1 MLLNTGQNFHRRH
14 ILASRAH
21 LGGLLFV
28 WLAGCRFLPDWG
40 KFVLIK
46 EWDGDGNRFD
56 HTMRVVNGS
65 DLGGYGMEVHGRGR
79 QVNANDFSSQMPSP
93 AKPGSAIANSWR
105 RAIVASSLLF
115 AIVGTAVV
123 CTPAIVTQTALR
135 NQLLGDSFDGLGLTS
150 VVSDASGGWLKPVV
164 MQGIELKDAQGR
176 TVCRIREIRTSKGFL
191 GFLSGDTDLGQLTL
205 VEPDT
210 EIHLN
215 EDGSWPLP
223 FPATPSTVTCSFL
236 IEQGKFK
243 LVVPWR
249 PTPIVELSGL
259 NMSGAV
265 AKDPSGQRM
274 LTVDP
279 FQLFDHEQISEVHS
293 QQNLAM
299 IAPVLSQSTE
309 LRGSAS
315 VWIDEI
321 RMPLDGVVG
330 EATPTPFPINGR
342 AQFHSLGARLKSE
355 LVRQLAMLGG
365 QSTAARLPD
374 RLEIIRDSEVAF
386 SINELGIHH
395 QGMTFLLPELAQGFV
410 ARTSGTIAMDEGLDL
425 LLTVQ
430 LPQPSSAQLQNPT
443 LALLSQLAKQPI
455 QLVIKGTVS
464 NPVLQ
469 ASPDFALLDEL
480 SRRMAPEQHFEQP
493 KPVTQAM
500 FELIE
505 GVSQADKEKAQA
517 DLPGGIFNLIRSIKA
532 EKDRKKQSGK

>member
-1 MLLNTGQNFHRRH
+1 MN
-14 ILASRAH
+14 
-21 LGGLLFV
+21 V
-28 WLAGCRFLPDWG
+28 
-40 KFVLIK
+40 
-46 EWDGDGNRFD
+46 
-56 HTMRVVNGS
+56 
-65 DLGGYGMEVHGRGR
+65 
-79 QVNANDFSSQMPSP
+79 NDFSSQMPSSS
-93 AKPGSAIANSWR
+93 KSQSGIVKSWR

-115 AIVGTAVV
+115 AIAGTAVV
-123 CTPAIVTQTALR
+123 CTPAVVTQTALR

-210 EIHLN
+210 EIHLS

-223 FPATPSTVTCSFL
+223 FPATPSSVTCSFV
-236 IEQGKFK
+236 IEQGKFR

-249 PTPIVELSGL
+249 PTPIVELTGL

-265 AKDPSGQRM
+265 AKDQSGQRV
-274 LTVDP
+274 LTVDA
-279 FQLFDHEQISEVHS
+279 FQLFDREQISESHS

-309 LRGSAS
+309 LHGSAS

-321 RMPLDGVVG
+321 RMPLDRVVG
-330 EATPTPFPINGR
+330 GAPPTPFPIKGR
-342 AQFHSLGARLKSE
+342 AQFHSLEAKLKSE
-355 LVRQLAMLGG
+355 LVSQLSMLGG
-365 QSTAARLPD
+365 QSAVARLPN
-374 RLEIIRDSEVAF
+374 RLEIIRDSDVVF
-386 SINELGIHH
+386 SIDELGIHH
-395 QGMTFLLPELAQGFV
+395 QGMTFLLPEFAQGFA
-410 ARTSGTIAMDEGLDL
+410 ARTSGTIALDESLDL

-430 LPQPSSAQLQNPT
+430 WPQSSPAQSQNPT
-443 LALLSQLAKQPI
+443 LALLSQLARQPI

-469 ASPDFALLDEL
+469 ASPGFALLDEL
-480 SRRMAPEQHFEQP
+480 SQRIAPEQHSAQP

-505 GVSQADKEKAQA
+505 GVSQPDKDKAQA

-532 EKDRKKQSGK
+532 EKDRKKQSEK